1 MSDKTK
7 RMSLNIPSDMLKEM
21 DRMIDEIGFAPNRSA
36 YVTRA
41 MDSLFRILLQSRLN
55 IDKQVETIK
64 KIQEVQPETI
74 VAITKGAMQIYVQN
88 YDEYKEKKDQLLVT
102 LPVDLIQTIESYAA
116 DIGLYETVDQ
126 FILVSISN
134 QISMDENMLENMKL
148 VREHRAKDKKTQEEV
163 ISSVL
168 NKIQN
173 NESGGL
179 DALVGLVS
187 MFMEASKK

>member
-7 RMSLNIPSDMLKEM
+7 RMSLNIPADMLKEM

-36 YVTRA
+36 YITRA

-179 DALVGLVS
+179 DALVSLVS